1 MSIRNWVLAT
11 VAVILGSWA
20 AARPAADAVWKAVL
34 PDADFA
40 ALVTSEAK
48 LLQSHL
54 EQGLNKQT
62 TMRSRISA
70 MMIAGYA
77 QSSMMAGG
85 AKAQQLAELRDMA
98 IKVCDAIEKANTD
111 DAKKLAA
118 GLSPTATGDGS
129 AKTEPVD
136 LNKYFILDELMHQF
150 KPERAGGKDL
160 EKRIKSYMQ
169 KRAPL
174 TTADLKDATTAAYQS
189 AIIAQFTVGY
199 APKVD
204 AGKKKKADWLAWTYE
219 MGDTALA
226 AAKAAS
232 AAKPDDKGVKAAFK
246 KLDDACTKCHTVFKE
261 S

>member
-85 AKAQQLAELRDMA
+85 AKAQQLAEQRDME
-98 IKVCDAIEKANTD
+98 IKVSYAIEKANTD
-111 DAKKLAA
+111 YAKK
-118 GLSPTATGDGS
+118 
-129 AKTEPVD
+129 
-136 LNKYFILDELMHQF
+136 
-150 KPERAGGKDL
+150 
-160 EKRIKSYMQ
+160 
-169 KRAPL
+169 
-174 TTADLKDATTAAYQS
+174 
-189 AIIAQFTVGY
+189 
-199 APKVD
+199 
-204 AGKKKKADWLAWTYE
+204 
-219 MGDTALA
+219 
-226 AAKAAS
+226 
-232 AAKPDDKGVKAAFK
+232 
-246 KLDDACTKCHTVFKE
+246 
-261 S
+261 